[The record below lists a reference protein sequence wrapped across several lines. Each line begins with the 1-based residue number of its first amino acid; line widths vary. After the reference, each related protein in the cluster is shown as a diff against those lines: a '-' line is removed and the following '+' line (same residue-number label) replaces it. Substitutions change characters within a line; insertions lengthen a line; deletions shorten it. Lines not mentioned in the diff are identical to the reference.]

1 MGAPIGKGA
10 HRLNP
15 AVTARFAA
23 SWRAIAPP
31 GKVGLAVSG
40 GPDSLALLLLACE
53 VAPRNFCVVTV
64 DHGLRP
70 ESAGE
75 AAMVAKLCAE
85 RGIAHTTLTL
95 SLAKGSAV
103 QERARHARYEAMG
116 EWAHDLGLA
125 ALVTAHHADDQAETM
140 VMRLNRGAGLRGLA
154 AMRAVTALDRHQNAT
169 TILLRPLLQ
178 WSRAELVEVVENAGI
193 IAASD
198 PSNHD
203 HHYERV
209 RIREAMTSVQ
219 AFDTKGFSA
228 AANHLAEADLAL
240 DWSATQLWSQVTQDA
255 EGFTWNAPPDL
266 PKTLSLR
273 VLERIL
279 AAFAAPPPRGPELV
293 RWLETLRSGGVS
305 TLGGVKGDARG
316 VRAGGG
322 AGGPWRFTR
331 APNRRT

>member
-1 MGAPIGKGA
+1 MGAPIGKAA

-15 AVTARFAA
+15 AVAVRFAA
-23 SWRAIAPP
+23 SWSAIAPP

-70 ESAGE
+70 ESADE
-75 AAMVAKLCAE
+75 ATMVAQLCAE

-116 EWAHDLGLA
+116 RWARDLGLA

-154 AMRAVTALDRHQNAT
+154 AMRPHTILEYPQNAT

-178 WSRAELVEVVENAGI
+178 WSRAELVELVDNAGL

-203 HHYERV
+203 QHYERV
-209 RIREAMTSVQ
+209 RIRAAMTSVQ
-219 AFDTKGFSA
+219 AFESKGFAA

-240 DWSATQLWSQVTQDA
+240 DWSAAQLWSQVIEHA
-255 EGFTWNAPPDL
+255 EGFTWNAPADL

-273 VLERIL
+273 VLERVL
-279 AAFAAPPPRGPELV
+279 TAFEAPPPRGQELV

-316 VRAGGG
+316 IG

-331 APNRRT
+331 APSPRTRPQ